1 MKIKLV
7 RKPQSSIIKKFP
19 LEVIKFER
27 LLKKIGYY
35 DNSPIIKNVQ
45 KLKKNIL
52 KEYNDK
58 FNIEIIGFIYYY
70 PNKKSYIWRCYQE
83 LLNNPK
89 LTKKEIIKYLLEIC
103 RGIIFTEK
111 TRMAEVGWEIL
122 YSNNLLTKSKR
133 DLFILYLHIL
143 KDLKI
148 LLIQEF
154 FKIKPKPGDILVS
167 RPRGLKFK
175 VHNINTD
182 WEGMRQRS
190 LSAQKMFNFGKL
202 NEFGD
207 QYARYDDNLNLHP
220 T

>member
-190 LSAQKMFNFGKL
+190 LSAQKMFNFSKL

>member
-45 KLKKNIL
+45 KLKKSIL